1 MERDFDKHVK
11 YVEHESRAQQL
22 LRDVPELKEHLD
34 KFSQKIN
41 DEKTIQEH
49 LKLPLQ
55 RINDYQLILKVNFH
69 SSAPRTAS
77 ENPESFRQSPID

>member
-11 YVEHESRAQQL
+11 YVEQEHKAQQL
-22 LRDVPELKEHLD
+22 LKDEPELREYLER
-34 KFSQKIN
+34 FSKKIG

-55 RINDYQLILKVNFH
+55 RINDYQLILKV
-69 SSAPRTAS
+69 S
-77 ENPESFRQSPID
+77 E

>member
-11 YVEHESRAQQL
+11 YVEHESKAQQL
-22 LRDVPELKEHLD
+22 LKDEPELKEHLD
-34 KFSQKIN
+34 KFSKKIG

-55 RINDYQLILKVNFH
+55 RINDYQLILKVGCN
-69 SSAPRTAS
+69 STLG
-77 ENPESFRQSPID
+77 FRG